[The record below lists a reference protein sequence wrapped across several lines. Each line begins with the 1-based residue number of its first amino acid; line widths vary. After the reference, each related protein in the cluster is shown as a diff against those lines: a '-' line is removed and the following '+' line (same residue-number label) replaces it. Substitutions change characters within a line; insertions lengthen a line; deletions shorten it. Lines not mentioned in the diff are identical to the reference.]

1 MFAQGYP
8 AMGLLTVGAAA
19 ALTVFPLPL
28 NSAGAVF
35 PAAVACYHR
44 TAAVL
49 LFMLTFLAG
58 SLMRGSYTAELAP
71 SALHAAARVA
81 LGAAVSGA
89 VVEGATVVM
98 RAAAQGALQLVAGRT
113 PTTTKEGPTGV
124 ARTLRAA
131 AMELVVLSRS
141 VSFGFAVAY
150 AAPALFVAV
159 GI

>member
-1 MFAQGYP
+1 
-8 AMGLLTVGAAA
+8 MGLLTVGAAA

-58 SLMRGSYTAELAP
+58 SLLRGSCTAEPAP

-89 VVEGATVVM
+89 VVEGATVVV
-98 RAAAQGALQLVAGRT
+98 RATAQGALQLVAGRK
-113 PTTTKEGPTGV
+113 PTITTKEGATGV

-159 GI
+159 GV